1 MIKHNQQRGSVTFNV
16 LAIIA
21 VVVIVFLGYL
31 LLTRTSGDGTSR
43 TVSIAS
49 PEMDFDAMPQT
60 INGKFNDGL
69 SRPDTVSVGT
79 LDEYG
84 AGVART
90 EIFTRDIN
98 GDGRNDRITRRRIE
112 NGTDHFYYDYK
123 IELNTK
129 NGFINITPDAFRTTE
144 GVECALTKLRFI
156 FTPNFRVEKISRD
169 WRDTWVTPTTA
180 YKTIYTLRGTELNAG
195 MPQQMRDV
203 CNVADLF

>member
-1 MIKHNQQRGSVTFNV
+1 
-16 LAIIA
+16 
-21 VVVIVFLGYL
+21 
-31 LLTRTSGDGTSR
+31 
-43 TVSIAS
+43 
-49 PEMDFDAMPQT
+49 MPQT
-60 INGKFNDGL
+60 INGEFNDGL
-69 SRPDTVSVGT
+69 VRPDTVSVGT

-129 NGFINITPDAFRTTE
+129 NGFINITPDALRTTE